1 MANDEKKKMSE
12 KMSDKLVKNLRY
24 LLVDKN
30 DLAEMLCSTGS
41 TSLLESNHARIVDS
55 IRGFY
60 TKGEKLI
67 LILFDLI

>member
-41 TSLLESNHARIVDS
+41 TSLLESNHARIVR
-55 IRGFY
+55 RGFY

-67 LILFDLI
+67 SILFDLM